1 MTKIHDRGGRLTEVH
16 IDRSDHVTED
26 WELRIDGLRAVLAA
40 KGLLNTDQL
49 RRSIESIDPALY
61 DEMAYYERWMVAVE
75 KLLIEK
81 GVVTEEEIDQHMPPD
96 SKTN

>member
-1 MTKIHDRGGRLTEVH
+1 MTKVH

-81 GVVTEEEIDQHMPPD
+81 GVVTEEEIDRHMPPD